1 MKKQPACR
9 RNEKGESVRE
19 ILTTMGS
26 TGSHE
31 STRSTNLLQ
40 PGVFAEILDHTNLRG
55 GDNAEAAA
63 PLAEPIGNNV
73 AVHLSNPQ
81 AVK

>member
-1 MKKQPACR
+1 
-9 RNEKGESVRE
+9 
-19 ILTTMGS
+19 MGS

-40 PGVFAEILDHTNLRG
+40 PGVFAEILNHTNLRG

-63 PLAEPIGNNV
+63 AAPAIRDNV
-73 AVHLSNPQ
+73 AAHLPDPKLAQSKINTK
-81 AVK
+81 AGTMRCRF